1 MELLKA
7 SSWQKVNCSMA
18 LGLWSCFELKSH
30 ETEAAEEKSL
40 ETGLRGAF
48 HLKTRA
54 REKTALQGPQTSSR
68 KASHLPDKKYSFWRL
83 YDFELGLKC
92 FKNKSYMAFSTSLGN

>member
-18 LGLWSCFELKSH
+18 LGLWSCFGLKSR
-30 ETEAAEEKSL
+30 ETEAAEEKRL
-40 ETGLRGAF
+40 ETGLRGGF

-68 KASHLPDKKYSFWRL
+68 KASHLPDRKYSFWRL
-83 YDFELGLKC
+83 
-92 FKNKSYMAFSTSLGN
+92 